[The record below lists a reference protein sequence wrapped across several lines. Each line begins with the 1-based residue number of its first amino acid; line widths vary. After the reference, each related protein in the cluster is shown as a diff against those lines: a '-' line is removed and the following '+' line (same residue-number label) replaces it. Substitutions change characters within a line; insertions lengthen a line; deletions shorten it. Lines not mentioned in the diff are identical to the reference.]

1 MNDYFNDSPIE
12 SAEDDRY
19 GVTPFAKSIARSILS
34 IKQPIGTTIALNGP
48 WGSGKSSAVNLIRTA
63 LQEADDDKLVV
74 TEFKCWWYRGEEALA
89 LAFLQNLHTVL
100 KDSLGDKV
108 KDFIPKLA
116 RNLLQAGPVIGQAV
130 SLASGEPLGT
140 AISSGTKFLSTF
152 FPEGA
157 TVEKTFRQLAKIL
170 EVQDRRCLVIID
182 DIDRLS
188 PDEALGVFRLVKSV
202 GRLPNVMY
210 LLVFERE
217 LAEKMVQERY
227 PSEGPQFLEKIIQA
241 GFELPAPLQIDLKDA
256 VLASMSEICGS
267 PNDVR
272 VMNIFYDVVVPYITT
287 PRHVARFQNAI
298 SVTWP
303 AIANEV
309 NLADFIALETL
320 RLYEPGLFKAIR
332 LRKSEVCGSR
342 QQGDPVQHDNT
353 RFDTFLRDVPE
364 SQHRLAKL
372 ALQRLFPRLESMAY
386 GAEWVT
392 EWSSERRVCVETHF
406 DTYFRLSLSDE
417 ALSSRQIDELIER
430 ANDPEFIQKTLR
442 QAAVTERKGGRSMV
456 PVYLDELT
464 THAAR
469 VQKPM
474 VEPLLSA
481 LFEIHDEIDL
491 EKDADKG
498 LWRMANTSQRLR
510 WLIRRLTRGRFSID
524 ERTDL
529 YLAATE
535 RAALGLLVDFVSS
548 ARRDR
553 ERQNQPTPEEDCLV
567 TTRALE
573 PLTKRALA
581 AIRAAAASGSLLHHQ
596 DLHTFSIAGEIS
608 SITIPPRSA
617 LGRTS

>member
-1 MNDYFNDSPIE
+1 M
-12 SAEDDRY
+12 
-19 GVTPFAKSIARSILS
+19 
-34 IKQPIGTTIALNGP
+34 
-48 WGSGKSSAVNLIRTA
+48 
-63 LQEADDDKLVV
+63 
-74 TEFKCWWYRGEEALA
+74 
-89 LAFLQNLHTVL
+89 
-100 KDSLGDKV
+100 
-108 KDFIPKLA
+108 
-116 RNLLQAGPVIGQAV
+116 
-130 SLASGEPLGT
+130 
-140 AISSGTKFLSTF
+140 
-152 FPEGA
+152 
-157 TVEKTFRQLAKIL
+157 AKIL

-320 RLYEPGLFKAIR
+320 RLYEPGLFKAIQ

-430 ANDPEFIQKTLR
+430 ANDPEFI
-442 QAAVTERKGGRSMV
+442 
-456 PVYLDELT
+456 
-464 THAAR
+464 
-469 VQKPM
+469 
-474 VEPLLSA
+474 
-481 LFEIHDEIDL
+481 
-491 EKDADKG
+491 
-498 LWRMANTSQRLR
+498 
-510 WLIRRLTRGRFSID
+510 
-524 ERTDL
+524 
-529 YLAATE
+529 
-535 RAALGLLVDFVSS
+535 
-548 ARRDR
+548 
-553 ERQNQPTPEEDCLV
+553 
-567 TTRALE
+567 
-573 PLTKRALA
+573 
-581 AIRAAAASGSLLHHQ
+581 
-596 DLHTFSIAGEIS
+596 
-608 SITIPPRSA
+608 
-617 LGRTS
+617 